1 MTKEKRGVDLTEG
14 SVGKRLLLYF
24 LPILAGSLF
33 QQLYSTVDAVILGQ
47 FAGKTGLAA
56 IDAVYSFLK
65 LPVNF
70 FVGLSAG
77 TTILISQ
84 FFGARDN
91 SSLSKAVHTGI
102 CFALAGG
109 LALSVLGFLVAPLCL
124 KASSLTCRYPTSAS
138 FSAGSP
144 SPCST
149 TWAQESFVRWA
160 TPGRRFMC

>member
-91 SSLSKAVHTGI
+91 SSLSKAVHTGL
-102 CFALAGG
+102 LAIRSGWFIKG
-109 LALSVLGFLVAPLCL
+109 YRYDIFRPL
-124 KASSLTCRYPTSAS
+124 
-138 FSAGSP
+138 
-144 SPCST
+144 
-149 TWAQESFVRWA
+149 
-160 TPGRRFMC
+160 